1 MQRSS
6 SINDRYLLVE
16 ELPQNFE
23 CYDRSFEFLS
33 NESRTSVILPDQH
46 INFTEFDALPLQ
58 QTLTNTLENTGGCFV
73 CFGGNTLLI
82 GKTKNG
88 FFSFDSYS
96 RTIEGMFT
104 TNGKSTR
111 VLFDTIDQLFL
122 HLTGLA
128 LSMGYSSNVECN
140 LTGVHCKMTNIL
152 NIPEDKGND
161 NGTQNLT
168 NNNDLVFVCE
178 THEQYRFLLLNNKE
192 KTTLCK
198 SLNVPLLHN
207 SDNQLSQCH
216 GQDLGEPICHK
227 EISRDGNCYFRAI
240 SYALTNTEDF
250 HNIMRNAVCAH
261 ILDNKELFKKIL
273 RNDQQSVENYIASS
287 SMSQNGVWATEV
299 EILAMAHL
307 LKVDIYT
314 FSEGHWLRY
323 SGQIVNTV
331 LQKNKIIW
339 IMLAKIIT
347 MWF

>member
-1 MQRSS
+1 M
-6 SINDRYLLVE
+6 
-16 ELPQNFE
+16 
-23 CYDRSFEFLS
+23 
-33 NESRTSVILPDQH
+33 
-46 INFTEFDALPLQ
+46 
-58 QTLTNTLENTGGCFV
+58 
-73 CFGGNTLLI
+73 
-82 GKTKNG
+82 
-88 FFSFDSYS
+88 
-96 RTIEGMFT
+96 
-104 TNGKSTR
+104 
-111 VLFDTIDQLFL
+111 
-122 HLTGLA
+122 
-128 LSMGYSSNVECN
+128 
-140 LTGVHCKMTNIL
+140 
-152 NIPEDKGND
+152 
-161 NGTQNLT
+161 
-168 NNNDLVFVCE
+168 
-178 THEQYRFLLLNNKE
+178 
-192 KTTLCK
+192 
-198 SLNVPLLHN
+198 HN